1 MLGYDP
7 KISFEMGIINTISY
21 KTIKKNRLLLE
32 DIDYN
37 KLVNRSVINIDLS
50 DIKKYIKDGQIL
62 VTGGC
67 GSIGSEIVRQLI
79 KLEIYNI
86 IIYDNHEC
94 LMFDLQNELRSKY
107 NVGVSSHPIQ
117 FVLGDVKD
125 RLKIIE
131 TFEQNNIHI
140 VFHAAAYKHVPLMEQ
155 NPYEAIK
162 TNIIGSKNVS
172 DISLQYNVDK
182 FIMIS
187 TDKAV
192 NPTNIM
198 GASKRIAELYI
209 NNLNN
214 NNKTKF
220 ITTRFGNVLG
230 SNGSVIPTFLK
241 KINNNENLQLTH
253 KDITRYFMT
262 IPESAQLVIH
272 SSLIGNGG
280 EILLFDMGEPIKIYE
295 LAKRMIELY
304 GNHNIKIETH
314 GLRPG
319 EKLYE
324 ELLCDGE
331 KIIKTDNKKIM
342 KLKHVDDTDYILF
355 FNIFEKIINFE
366 FSDINELK
374 KLLKKIVTDYNP
386 SKW

>member
-1 MLGYDP
+1 M
-7 KISFEMGIINTISY
+7 
-21 KTIKKNRLLLE
+21 
-32 DIDYN
+32 
-37 KLVNRSVINIDLS
+37 
-50 DIKKYIKDGQIL
+50 
-62 VTGGC
+62 
-67 GSIGSEIVRQLI
+67 
-79 KLEIYNI
+79 
-86 IIYDNHEC
+86 
-94 LMFDLQNELRSKY
+94 
-107 NVGVSSHPIQ
+107 
-117 FVLGDVKD
+117 
-125 RLKIIE
+125 
-131 TFEQNNIHI
+131 
-140 VFHAAAYKHVPLMEQ
+140 VFHAAAYKHVPLMEH

-172 DISLQYNVDK
+172 DISQQYNVNK

-214 NNKTKF
+214 NHKTKF

-262 IPESAQLVIH
+262 IPEAAQLVIY

-304 GNHNIKIETH
+304 GNHNIGIDIS

-331 KIIKTDNKKIM
+331 KIIKTDNEKIM
-342 KLKHVDDTDYILF
+342 KLKHVDDTDYINF

-374 KLLKKIVTDYNP
+374 KLLKQIVPDYTP
-386 SKW
+386 SK